1 MARSPDAPK
10 TQMDSD
16 SPLAALLA
24 MSARDSSSV
33 SSGNVAAAW
42 TATDDR
48 RCDRAGRRDAVLA
61 ASNLTPGAP
70 PARWWLLAMKRRFA
84 GWARRAGGGGATRAT
99 RALTAAMALS

>member
-16 SPLAALLA
+16 SPFAALLA

-61 ASNLTPGAP
+61 ASNPTPGA
-70 PARWWLLAMKRRFA
+70 RRWLLATRRRFA
-84 GWARRAGGGGATRAT
+84 GWARRAGRGATRAT